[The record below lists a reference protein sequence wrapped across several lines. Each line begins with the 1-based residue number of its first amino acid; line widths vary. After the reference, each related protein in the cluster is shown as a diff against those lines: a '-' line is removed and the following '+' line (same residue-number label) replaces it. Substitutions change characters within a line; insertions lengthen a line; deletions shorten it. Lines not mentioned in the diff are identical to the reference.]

1 MLIYRIIVCV
11 IMFVAMV
18 SLGYG
23 ALTNMNTEKDR
34 DFARLCV
41 LGAILSA
48 MGFGMSLSAIM
59 LS

>member
-1 MLIYRIIVCV
+1 MLIYRIVTCV
-11 IMFVAMV
+11 VMFVAMI
-18 SLGYG
+18 SSGYG

-41 LGAILSA
+41 LGTMLSA
-48 MGFGMSLSAIM
+48 MGFGMSLAAIM

>member
-11 IMFVAMV
+11 IMFVAII
-18 SLGYG
+18 SSGYG

-34 DFARLCV
+34 DFAKLCV
-41 LGAILSA
+41 LGTTLSA
-48 MGFGMSLSAIM
+48 MAFGMSLAAIM

>member
-1 MLIYRIIVCV
+1 
-11 IMFVAMV
+11 MFVAMI

-41 LGAILSA
+41 LGTMLSA
-48 MGFGMSLSAIM
+48 MGFGMSLSTIM

>member
-1 MLIYRIIVCV
+1 MLMYRIVVCV
-11 IMFVAMV
+11 IMFVAMI

-23 ALTNMNTEKDR
+23 ALTNMNNEKDR

-41 LGAILSA
+41 LGTMLSA
-48 MGFGMSLSAIM
+48 MAFGMSLSAIM

>member
-11 IMFVAMV
+11 IMFGAMI
-18 SLGYG
+18 SCGYG

-41 LGAILSA
+41 LGTMLSA
-48 MGFGMSLSAIM
+48 MAFGMSLSAIM

>member
-1 MLIYRIIVCV
+1 
-11 IMFVAMV
+11 MFVAMI

-41 LGAILSA
+41 LGTMLSA
-48 MGFGMSLSAIM
+48 MGFGICLSAII

>member
-1 MLIYRIIVCV
+1 MLIYRIFICV
-11 IMFVAMV
+11 IMFVAMI

-41 LGAILSA
+41 LGTMLSA
-48 MGFGMSLSAIM
+48 MGFGICLSVIM
-59 LS
+59 LN

>member
-1 MLIYRIIVCV
+1 
-11 IMFVAMV
+11 MFVVMI

-23 ALTNMNTEKDR
+23 ALTNMNNEKDR

-41 LGAILSA
+41 LGTMLSA
-48 MGFGMSLSAIM
+48 MAFGMCLSAIM